1 MELGADAMQFIK
13 IDDPRLDEN
22 YSFFFTY
29 KRGEQVKGKN
39 NRALTGEISDGV
51 YVGEFPAHVAAADD
65 AYRKGRTLY
74 EIKMRESEVFV
85 VADNEIEKA

>member
-1 MELGADAMQFIK
+1 MQFIK

-29 KRGEQVKGKN
+29 KKGDLVKGKN
-39 NRALTGEISDGV
+39 NRGLKGEISDGV
-51 YVGEFPAHVAAADD
+51 YVGEFPAHVAAADN

-74 EIKMRESEVFV
+74 EIKIRESEVFV
-85 VADNEIEKA
+85 VTDNEIERA

>member
-1 MELGADAMQFIK
+1 MEFIK

-29 KRGEQVKGKN
+29 KKGDHVKEKN
-39 NRALTGEISDGV
+39 NRGLKGEISDGV
-51 YVGEFPAHVAAADD
+51 YVGEFPAHVAAADN

-74 EIKMRESEVFV
+74 EVKIRESEVFV

>member
-1 MELGADAMQFIK
+1 MEFIK

-29 KRGEQVKGKN
+29 KKGDRVKGKN
-39 NRALTGEISDGV
+39 NSALKGQISDGV

-74 EIKMRESEVFV
+74 EIKVRESEVFV

>member
-1 MELGADAMQFIK
+1 MQFIK

-22 YSFFFTY
+22 YSFFFTF
-29 KRGEQVKGKN
+29 KKGDQVKGKDN
-39 NRALTGEISDGV
+39 GALKGEIADGV
-51 YVGEFPAHVAAADD
+51 YVGEFPAHVAVADD

-74 EIKMRESEVFV
+74 EIKMRENEVFV